1 MRVNGAVPTEMTIHT
16 CRVSGTV
23 TQTSDELT
31 AVELPAEVVERVDAR
46 LPRTEFDSADAYVAY
61 VLEEVLARVES
72 ETDDDFATADEAQ
85 VRDRLESLG
94 YLDS

>member
-1 MRVNGAVPTEMTIHT
+1 MTIHT

-46 LPRTEFDSADAYVAY
+46 LPRTEFDSPDAYVAY
-61 VLEEVLARVES
+61 VLEEVLAHVES

>member
-1 MRVNGAVPTEMTIHT
+1 MTIHT

-46 LPRTEFDSADAYVAY
+46 LPRTEFDSPDAYVAY

-72 ETDDDFATADEAQ
+72 ETTDEFATADEAQ